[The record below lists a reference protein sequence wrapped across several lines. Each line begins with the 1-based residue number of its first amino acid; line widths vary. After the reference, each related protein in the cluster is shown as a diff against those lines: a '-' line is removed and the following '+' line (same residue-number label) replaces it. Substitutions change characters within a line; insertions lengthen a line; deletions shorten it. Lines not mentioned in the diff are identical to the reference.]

1 MDHVSWRRPLWVY
14 AAPDGVDQFWC
25 TARFI
30 YRWALDRAVRRRM
43 LLGEGSPEHIIPGRR
58 SLRGEL
64 FQKLPAP
71 RNFVLRRSAPHGA
84 GGSKEPFFSQELVAA
99 GPALLL
105 DISYDVPRILLQK
118 EKRSRQKLSRRA
130 GRRTTVSRSLNKFQ
144 MFKQY

>member
-1 MDHVSWRRPLWVY
+1 
-14 AAPDGVDQFWC
+14 
-25 TARFI
+25 
-30 YRWALDRAVRRRM
+30 M

-105 DISYDVPRILLQK
+105 DISYEEKGVPRILLQK
-118 EKRSRQKLSRRA
+118 NNREPFA
-130 GRRTTVSRSLNKFQ
+130 E
-144 MFKQY
+144 